1 MTKRLDRSNLQVS
14 ETLVDFIEK
23 EALPNT
29 NINAEY
35 FWNKFEAV
43 LNKFAPQNKKLLQ
56 IRSDMKNQIDDF
68 YKKHSGKTINQD
80 EYIDFLK
87 EINYIVPVGN
97 DFKIETQNVDPE
109 LAVKAGPQLVV
120 PVTNARYAL
129 NAANARWGSLYDALY
144 GTDAISEKDNANK
157 TS

>member
-1 MTKRLDRSNLQVS
+1 MNKRLDRSNLQVA
-14 ETLVDFIEK
+14 ETLVKKKKK

-68 YKKHSGKTINQD
+68 YKKHSGKTINQS
-80 EYIDFLK
+80 FSR
-87 EINYIVPVGN
+87 
-97 DFKIETQNVDPE
+97 QS
-109 LAVKAGPQLVV
+109 VK
-120 PVTNARYAL
+120 R
-129 NAANARWGSLYDALY
+129 S
-144 GTDAISEKDNANK
+144 
-157 TS
+157 

>member
-1 MTKRLDRSNLQVS
+1 MTKRLDRSNLQVA

-29 NINAEY
+29 NINAEH

-56 IRSDMKNQIDDF
+56 IRSDMKNQIDEF
-68 YKKHSGKTINQD
+68 YKKNSGKTVNQD
-80 EYIDFLK
+80 EYISFLK

-120 PVTNARYAL
+120 PVTKCKICFKCCKCAM
-129 NAANARWGSLYDALY
+129 G
-144 GTDAISEKDNANK
+144 
-157 TS
+157 